1 VAAQLPPLRRR
12 IFEHVFLHKRS
23 HVETYEVMRSG
34 DCVDLSFGQF
44 LAEVSATYRA
54 VADGRRGRILRE
66 LGGAAPPVEDA
77 EDDRSNPFGRADQRS
92 GRRFATGALPRRAH
106 TDLHV
111 DPARRLWRA
120 GSVDVD
126 APARGAA
133 MTPTSRTL
141 AAVASVALVLACAT
155 EADRSITGNL
165 AADYTSHFSTWS
177 EPANLGSI
185 INTTF
190 NEQGPTLSNDER
202 SLYFGSDRPG
212 GIGGFDIWVSERACT
227 ECAWETPQNLGPGVN
242 TTSDETGPGLSIDG
256 HLLFFRSTRPGGAG
270 LGDVF
275 LSKRANPKDDFGW
288 GVPVA
293 LGPDVNTAAAEAG
306 AEFLESAED
315 GEANLYFN
323 RAPLGGTADLY
334 AAAITRDGETRGLA
348 LLISELSD
356 PIATDQGPTLR
367 SDGREVF
374 FFSTRPGGI
383 GGADLWTS
391 TRRSVHDS
399 WTPPVNAGAPLNST
413 AAEQQPSLSSGGL
426 TLLFASSRAGGFG
439 GTDIWMSTRAR
450 GAQ

>member
-1 VAAQLPPLRRR
+1 
-12 IFEHVFLHKRS
+12 
-23 HVETYEVMRSG
+23 
-34 DCVDLSFGQF
+34 
-44 LAEVSATYRA
+44 
-54 VADGRRGRILRE
+54 
-66 LGGAAPPVEDA
+66 
-77 EDDRSNPFGRADQRS
+77 
-92 GRRFATGALPRRAH
+92 
-106 TDLHV
+106 
-111 DPARRLWRA
+111 
-120 GSVDVD
+120 
-126 APARGAA
+126 

-141 AAVASVALVLACAT
+141 AAVASLALLPACGI
-155 EADRSITGNL
+155 ESDRSTTANL
-165 AADYTSHFSTWS
+165 VVNPTAHFSTWS
-177 EPANLGSI
+177 EPVNLGST

-190 NEQGPTLSNDER
+190 NEQGPTLSNDEL

-212 GIGGFDIWVSERACT
+212 GIGGFDIWVSQRACKD
-227 ECAWETPQNLGPGVN
+227 CPWEAPLNLGPAVN
-242 TTSDETGPGLSIDG
+242 TASDETGPGLSVDG

-293 LGPDVNTAAAEAG
+293 LGPGVNTAAAEAG
-306 AEFLESAED
+306 AEFLQSAED
-315 GEANLYFN
+315 GAANLYFN
-323 RAPLGGTADLY
+323 RAPPGGTADLY
-334 AAAITRDGETRGLA
+334 YAAITRDGETLGPA
-348 LLISELSD
+348 VLISELSD

-391 TRRSVHDS
+391 TRRSVHDA
-399 WTPPVNAGAPLNST
+399 WTPPVNLGVPLNST

-439 GTDIWMSTRAR
+439 GTDIWMSTRSR

>member
-1 VAAQLPPLRRR
+1 
-12 IFEHVFLHKRS
+12 
-23 HVETYEVMRSG
+23 
-34 DCVDLSFGQF
+34 
-44 LAEVSATYRA
+44 
-54 VADGRRGRILRE
+54 
-66 LGGAAPPVEDA
+66 
-77 EDDRSNPFGRADQRS
+77 
-92 GRRFATGALPRRAH
+92 
-106 TDLHV
+106 
-111 DPARRLWRA
+111 
-120 GSVDVD
+120 
-126 APARGAA
+126 
-133 MTPTSRTL
+133 MTPTSRML
-141 AAVASVALVLACAT
+141 AVVASVALLVGCGM
-155 EADRSITGNL
+155 ESDRSITANL
-165 AADYTSHFSTWS
+165 VANVTSQFSPWS
-177 EPANLGSI
+177 EPENLGSTV
-185 INTTF
+185 NTTF

-212 GIGGFDIWVSERACT
+212 GIGGFDIWVSQRACK
-227 ECAWETPQNLGPGVN
+227 ECAWETPENLGPAVN

-293 LGPDVNTAAAEAG
+293 LGLDVNTAAAEAG
-306 AEFLESAED
+306 AEFLQSAED
-315 GEANLYFN
+315 GAANLYFN
-323 RAPLGGTADLY
+323 RAPPGGTADLY
-334 AAAITRDGETRGLA
+334 YAAITRGGETLGPA
-348 LLISELSD
+348 VLISELSD

-374 FFSTRPGGI
+374 FFSTRPGGV

-391 TRRSVHDS
+391 TRRSVHDP
-399 WTPPVNAGAPLNST
+399 WTPPVNVGAPLNST

>member
-1 VAAQLPPLRRR
+1 
-12 IFEHVFLHKRS
+12 
-23 HVETYEVMRSG
+23 
-34 DCVDLSFGQF
+34 
-44 LAEVSATYRA
+44 
-54 VADGRRGRILRE
+54 
-66 LGGAAPPVEDA
+66 
-77 EDDRSNPFGRADQRS
+77 
-92 GRRFATGALPRRAH
+92 
-106 TDLHV
+106 
-111 DPARRLWRA
+111 
-120 GSVDVD
+120 
-126 APARGAA
+126 

-141 AAVASVALVLACAT
+141 AAVASLALLPACGI
-155 EADRSITGNL
+155 ESDRSTTANL
-165 AADYTSHFSTWS
+165 VVNPTAHFSTWS
-177 EPANLGSI
+177 EPVNLGST

-190 NEQGPTLSNDER
+190 NEQGPTLSNDEL

-212 GIGGFDIWVSERACT
+212 GIGGFDIWVSQRACKD
-227 ECAWETPQNLGPGVN
+227 CPWEAPLNLGPAVN
-242 TTSDETGPGLSIDG
+242 TASDETGPGLSVDG

-293 LGPDVNTAAAEAG
+293 LGPGVNTAAAEAG
-306 AEFLESAED
+306 AEFLQSAED
-315 GEANLYFN
+315 GAANLYFN
-323 RAPLGGTADLY
+323 RAPPGGTADLY
-334 AAAITRDGETRGLA
+334 YAAITRDGETLGPA
-348 LLISELSD
+348 VLISELSD

-374 FFSTRPGGI
+374 FFSTRPGGL

-391 TRRSVHDS
+391 TRRSVHDP
-399 WTPPVNAGAPLNST
+399 WTPPVNVGAPLNST

>member
-1 VAAQLPPLRRR
+1 
-12 IFEHVFLHKRS
+12 
-23 HVETYEVMRSG
+23 
-34 DCVDLSFGQF
+34 
-44 LAEVSATYRA
+44 
-54 VADGRRGRILRE
+54 
-66 LGGAAPPVEDA
+66 
-77 EDDRSNPFGRADQRS
+77 
-92 GRRFATGALPRRAH
+92 
-106 TDLHV
+106 
-111 DPARRLWRA
+111 
-120 GSVDVD
+120 
-126 APARGAA
+126 
-133 MTPTSRTL
+133 MTTTSRTL
-141 AAVASVALVLACAT
+141 GAVASVALLLGCAP

-190 NEQGPTLSNDER
+190 NEQGPTLSNDEL

-212 GIGGFDIWVSERACT
+212 GIGGFDIWVSRRDCK
-227 ECAWETPQNLGPGVN
+227 ECAWETPQNLGPAVN

-275 LSKRANPKDDFGW
+275 LSKRDNPKDNFGW
-288 GVPVA
+288 DVPVA

-306 AEFLESAED
+306 AEFLQSAED
-315 GEANLYFN
+315 GAANLYFN
-323 RAPLGGTADLY
+323 RAPAGGTADLY
-334 AAAITRDGETRGLA
+334 AAAITRDGETRGPA
-348 LLISELSD
+348 TLISELSD

-391 TRRSVHDS
+391 TRRSVHDP
-399 WTPPVNAGAPLNST
+399 WTPPVNVGAPVNSP

-426 TLLFASSRAGGFG
+426 TLLFASSRSGSFG

>member
-1 VAAQLPPLRRR
+1 
-12 IFEHVFLHKRS
+12 
-23 HVETYEVMRSG
+23 
-34 DCVDLSFGQF
+34 
-44 LAEVSATYRA
+44 
-54 VADGRRGRILRE
+54 
-66 LGGAAPPVEDA
+66 
-77 EDDRSNPFGRADQRS
+77 
-92 GRRFATGALPRRAH
+92 
-106 TDLHV
+106 
-111 DPARRLWRA
+111 
-120 GSVDVD
+120 
-126 APARGAA
+126 
-133 MTPTSRTL
+133 MTRTSRML
-141 AAVASVALVLACAT
+141 AAVASVALLVGCGM
-155 EADRSITGNL
+155 ESDRIITANL
-165 AADYTSHFSTWS
+165 VANVTSHLSPWS
-177 EPANLGSI
+177 EPENLGSTV
-185 INTTF
+185 NTTF

-212 GIGGFDIWVSERACT
+212 GIGGFDIWVSQRACK
-227 ECAWETPQNLGPGVN
+227 ECAWETPENLGPAVN

-293 LGPDVNTAAAEAG
+293 LGLDVNTAAAEAG
-306 AEFLESAED
+306 AEFLQSAED
-315 GEANLYFN
+315 GAANLYFN
-323 RAPLGGTADLY
+323 RAPPGGTADLY
-334 AAAITRDGETRGLA
+334 YAAITRGGETLGPA
-348 LLISELSD
+348 VLISELSD

-374 FFSTRPGGI
+374 FFSTRPGGV

-391 TRRSVHDS
+391 TRRSVHDP
-399 WTPPVNAGAPLNST
+399 WTPPVNVGAPLNST